1 MEQDETEESIQAL
14 RNLVLLVGSLTTCGF
29 IELKPG
35 AAAVNGSLFKL
46 PGFSV
51 PQPTGRGQSHCHRSV
66 IHCRR
71 GQSHCRGSACLRLP
85 AVVSHTAGAHA
96 SGYLQWSVT
105 LPGRMRQAN
114 QMHFICICITVSC
127 IVILTVELGLLV
139 SILLAIL
146 LCTDA
151 STVSGLAYIY
161 KAGAVYYDFG
171 QKCSGLCYFYASQS
185 CFSLK

>member
-96 SGYLQWSVT
+96 
-105 LPGRMRQAN
+105 PGKSNAFHLYMYYCF
-114 QMHFICICITVSC
+114 MHC
-127 IVILTVELGLLV
+127 
-139 SILLAIL
+139 
-146 LCTDA
+146 
-151 STVSGLAYIY
+151 
-161 KAGAVYYDFG
+161 DFN
-171 QKCSGLCYFYASQS
+171 C
-185 CFSLK
+185 